1 MCHVAAPELLV
12 APQRHLAA
20 LVVEVDGPARGP
32 DEVLGADRSPR
43 DERDCEAVGDDGT
56 ELLDQV
62 QGQGWS
68 PRTGSVEEAD
78 LWVEADGLE
87 CTHGLGEHQPV
98 VEAQQGVDLVA
109 RWAPGSRREAE
120 LRP

>member
-12 APQRHLAA
+12 APQRQLAA
-20 LVVEVDGPARGP
+20 LVVEVDGPTRGP

-43 DERDCEAVGDDGT
+43 DERDREAVGDDGA

-62 QGQGWS
+62 QGQRRS
-68 PRTGSVEEAD
+68 PRPRTMEEPD
-78 LWVEADGLE
+78 LWIEADGVE

-109 RWAPGSRREAE
+109 RWAPGSG
-120 LRP
+120 